1 MTEIFFDTWYIGVIK
16 EKEGKIMQ
24 SSAELKRQAKE
35 SLKGRWGQA
44 VLLNLIPTLI
54 GIATILLIMIPIILF
69 ATTIYDGS
77 ASVSEATT
85 SGGGSSGGG
94 GGIISSIISALFMSG
109 ISWTYLDILRGQKD
123 QIEPFK
129 DAFRGFK
136 GLFIGGV
143 ISLAVL
149 ISIFTT
155 LWGLLL
161 VIPGIIKS
169 YSYSQSYFIYYDI
182 VQETGQTPKVLDTIT
197 ASRKLMDGYKG
208 QLFWLDLSFIG
219 WHILA
224 LATAG
229 IGYLWLSPYISATK
243 AAFYEQSPKDI

>member
-1 MTEIFFDTWYIGVIK
+1 
-16 EKEGKIMQ
+16 
-24 SSAELKRQAKE
+24 
-35 SLKGRWGQA
+35 
-44 VLLNLIPTLI
+44 
-54 GIATILLIMIPIILF
+54 MIPIILF

-129 DAFRGFK
+129 DAFRGFE

-143 ISLAVL
+143 IGLAVL

-243 AAFYEQSPKDI
+243 AAFYEQLPKDI

>member
-1 MTEIFFDTWYIGVIK
+1 MNNKKEKHYDRNIFDTWYIGVIK

-109 ISWTYLDILRGQKD
+109 ISWTYLDILRGQKIRSNHSKMHFVD
-123 QIEPFK
+123 
-129 DAFRGFK
+129 
-136 GLFIGGV
+136 
-143 ISLAVL
+143 S
-149 ISIFTT
+149 
-155 LWGLLL
+155 
-161 VIPGIIKS
+161 
-169 YSYSQSYFIYYDI
+169 
-182 VQETGQTPKVLDTIT
+182 KVC
-197 ASRKLMDGYKG
+197 
-208 QLFWLDLSFIG
+208 LS
-219 WHILA
+219 A
-224 LATAG
+224 
-229 IGYLWLSPYISATK
+229 
-243 AAFYEQSPKDI
+243 E

>member
-1 MTEIFFDTWYIGVIK
+1 
-16 EKEGKIMQ
+16 MQ

-85 SGGGSSGGG
+85 SGGG

-243 AAFYEQSPKDI
+243 AAFYEQLPKDI

>member
-35 SLKGRWGQA
+35 SLKERWGQA

-77 ASVSEATT
+77 ASVSDATT

-129 DAFRGFK
+129 DAFRGFE

-143 ISLAVL
+143 IGLAVL

-243 AAFYEQSPKDI
+243 AAFYEQLPKDI

>member
-109 ISWTYLDILRGQKD
+109 IS
-123 QIEPFK
+123 
-129 DAFRGFK
+129 
-136 GLFIGGV
+136 
-143 ISLAVL
+143 
-149 ISIFTT
+149 
-155 LWGLLL
+155 
-161 VIPGIIKS
+161 
-169 YSYSQSYFIYYDI
+169 
-182 VQETGQTPKVLDTIT
+182 
-197 ASRKLMDGYKG
+197 
-208 QLFWLDLSFIG
+208 
-219 WHILA
+219 A
-224 LATAG
+224 L
-229 IGYLWLSPYISATK
+229 
-243 AAFYEQSPKDI
+243 

>member
-54 GIATILLIMIPIILF
+54 GIAAILLIMIPIILF

-77 ASVSEATT
+77 ASVSDATT
-85 SGGGSSGGG
+85 S
-94 GGIISSIISALFMSG
+94 
-109 ISWTYLDILRGQKD
+109 D

-143 ISLAVL
+143 IGLAVL

-243 AAFYEQSPKDI
+243 AAFYEQLPKDI